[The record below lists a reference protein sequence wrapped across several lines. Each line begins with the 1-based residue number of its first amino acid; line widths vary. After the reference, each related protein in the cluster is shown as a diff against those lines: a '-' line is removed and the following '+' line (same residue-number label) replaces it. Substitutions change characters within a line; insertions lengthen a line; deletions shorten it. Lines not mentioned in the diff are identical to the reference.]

1 MGFNCIP
8 GMSDPIFG
16 NVGGDLCDQ
25 AWGVITQAGM
35 LVKAIVLEM
44 FKYILDM
51 FDDMLST
58 LGLVEDLIDNIKNAE
73 IPFTPGITVWEVLT
87 LDTESMSAKVDA
99 AYADPD
105 GWRWE
110 DIPFLFPFYGLVAAG
125 VELAANMQAM
135 ITHAIKSIYEMIMTV
150 WNTINDAINAAMI
163 ALNGGTFNIKDLLV
177 AILDGLGFPNIFDMD
192 FDAMFQSLWDMIP
205 DPVEV
210 LEEWL
215 EMVKDAILDFEIF
228 GISIRDI
235 LGLPDPLTPGI
246 DSDGFDLATIVREA
260 FVGIM
265 MIPINALGAA
275 IDAMVGLIEA
285 LGMALPGI
293 EEIKALVAALGGTIS
308 QIITDIIRAY
318 GLYPCEEGEAWFTLD

>member
-1 MGFNCIP
+1 
-8 GMSDPIFG
+8 MSDPIFG
-16 NVGGDLCDQ
+16 NVGGDLCDE

-44 FKYILDM
+44 FKNILDM
-51 FDDMLST
+51 FEALVST
-58 LGLVEDLIDNIKNAE
+58 LGLAEDLIQNIKDAE
-73 IPFTPGITVWEVLT
+73 IPFTPGITVWEVIT

-110 DIPFLFPFYGLVAAG
+110 DVPFLFPFYGLAAAG

-135 ITHAIKSIYEMIMTV
+135 ITHAIKSIYEMIMDV
-150 WNTINDAINAAMI
+150 WNTINDAIDLFVAATT
-163 ALNGGTFNIKDLLV
+163 GTPFSIRDIIDPIIEELFGFN
-177 AILDGLGFPNIFDMD
+177 PFDID
-192 FDAMFQSLWDMIP
+192 FDELFQSLWDMIP

-228 GISIRDI
+228 GFSIRDI

-246 DSDGFDLATIVREA
+246 DSDAFDLATIVREA

-265 MIPINALGAA
+265 MIPINAVGAM
-275 IDAMVGLIEA
+275 IDAFVSAIEA
-285 LGMALPGI
+285 FVGSLPGVAEI
-293 EEIKALVAALGGTIS
+293 EAMVAALSGTIS
-308 QIITDIIRAY
+308 QIIEDIIRAY

>member
-44 FKYILDM
+44 FKNILDM
-51 FDDMLST
+51 FEAMLSV
-58 LGLVEDLIDNIKNAE
+58 LGLAGDLIQSIKDTE

-87 LDTESMSAKVDA
+87 LDTESMSAKISA
-99 AYADPD
+99 AEAA
-105 GWRWE
+105 GTWSWE
-110 DIPFLFPFYGLVAAG
+110 DIPFLFPFYGLAAAG

-135 ITHAIKSIYEMIMTV
+135 ITHAIKETYTLIIDT
-150 WNTINDAINAAMI
+150 WNTINDAIDILMTSTT
-163 ALNGGTFNIKDLLV
+163 GTPFSIR
-177 AILDGLGFPNIFDMD
+177 AILDPVLDALGLPNPFDMD
-192 FDAMFQSLWDMIP
+192 FEAMFQSLWDAIP
-205 DPVEV
+205 DPVEI
-210 LEEWL
+210 LEDWL
-215 EMVKDAILDFEIF
+215 EMVKNAILDFEIF

-260 FVGIM
+260 FVGLM
-265 MIPINALGAA
+265 LIPIRAIGAMIDAFVSA
-275 IDAMVGLIEA
+275 IDLIIS
-285 LGMALPGI
+285 GLPGI
-293 EEIKALVAALGGTIS
+293 AEIEALVAAIQGTLS
-308 QIITDIIRAY
+308 GIIEDIIRAY
-318 GLYPCEEGEAWFTLD
+318 GLYPCGEGQAWFTLS